1 MANKFQIKRTSTSG
15 VTPNTTNASNTA
27 YIAPGEL
34 AINMADSKLFTA
46 NGSGGL
52 LELGSN
58 VTNLSVTNTAT
69 IKKLSA
75 NGSVGTTGQVLSSNG
90 TGTYWADAGGL
101 TATNGLDANS
111 TNIFVLA
118 NTGIIANTT
127 GTFVNSAYIGTLSA
141 NNTTYVNGKTEGNLN
156 VNSATTATTA
166 NNATYAYGKTENNL
180 NVNSAGTATI
190 ANNASYLGGTAAASY
205 QLNSTL
211 AANVATMTANN
222 ATYAFGKSEAG
233 LNVNSAV
240 NATTA
245 NNATY
250 AFGKTEINLN
260 VNNAT
265 TATTANNATYA
276 FGKTE
281 GAINANSALTAN
293 NSTNLN
299 GQAASFY
306 AANSQL
312 VNYALLSG
320 ATFTGAVSGI
330 TTLGAGNTTIT
341 GNISVSGNNTING
354 SAIISNT
361 SSGSATITISTANS
375 SANGGVGTEYL
386 KARIYA
392 NQDMGIVSGQRIF
405 FQGAG
410 GSWSTP
416 FSFTTASPFNQVA
429 AAGEHVAITTNDA
442 RSNAT
447 SNGILSGIHLNYVAN
462 TATGASANLMAMAVR
477 ARWNE
482 STWSGSANSAMLYG
496 GENGSALVYRVNKN
510 GDIWTAGNL
519 TVGTTAALGNTTITG
534 FANVTTSVNSAAF
547 TVGTAFVANAT
558 QVTLG
563 SGYGF
568 FYFSSLS
575 LSTID

>member
-190 ANNASYLGGTAAASY
+190 A
-205 QLNSTL
+205 
-211 AANVATMTANN
+211 
-222 ATYAFGKSEAG
+222 
-233 LNVNSAV
+233 
-240 NATTA
+240 
-245 NNATY
+245 
-250 AFGKTEINLN
+250 
-260 VNNAT
+260 
-265 TATTANNATYA
+265 
-276 FGKTE
+276 
-281 GAINANSALTAN
+281 
-293 NSTNLN
+293 
-299 GQAASFY
+299 
-306 AANSQL
+306 
-312 VNYALLSG
+312 
-320 ATFTGAVSGI
+320 
-330 TTLGAGNTTIT
+330 
-341 GNISVSGNNTING
+341 IS
-354 SAIISNT
+354 
-361 SSGSATITISTANS
+361 
-375 SANGGVGTEYL
+375 
-386 KARIYA
+386 
-392 NQDMGIVSGQRIF
+392 
-405 FQGAG
+405 
-410 GSWSTP
+410 
-416 FSFTTASPFNQVA
+416 
-429 AAGEHVAITTNDA
+429 
-442 RSNAT
+442 
-447 SNGILSGIHLNYVAN
+447 
-462 TATGASANLMAMAVR
+462 
-477 ARWNE
+477 
-482 STWSGSANSAMLYG
+482 
-496 GENGSALVYRVNKN
+496 
-510 GDIWTAGNL
+510 
-519 TVGTTAALGNTTITG
+519 
-534 FANVTTSVNSAAF
+534 
-547 TVGTAFVANAT
+547 
-558 QVTLG
+558 
-563 SGYGF
+563 
-568 FYFSSLS
+568 
-575 LSTID
+575 